1 MLMSFY
7 GSIGHIMASP
17 GLEIVFETAYG
28 ENAVKD
34 ILTGKDIA
42 RANRAHILT
51 ESTLMISLQ
60 QQNLIKNIDF
70 DLNGIRKLY
79 EKVKS
84 DQNVTIDNMDS
95 SCLDELY
102 LLVDDFK
109 NYLREKSR
117 TVCLWL
123 QYMDYVELCRL
134 FICAVRTANW
144 SQYLIT
150 TGKILNFFAATG
162 HKNYAKSA
170 RMYLQMMMNLE
181 KEYPC
186 LYKWFND
193 EGLFVVRRSE
203 QYWAGI

>member
-7 GSIGHIMASP
+7 GSTGHIMASP
-17 GLEIVFETAYG
+17 GLEKVFETAYG

-34 ILTGKDIA
+34 ILTGKAIA

-84 DQNVTIDNMDS
+84 DQNVRIDNMDS

-117 TVCLWL
+117 TVC
-123 QYMDYVELCRL
+123 
-134 FICAVRTANW
+134 
-144 SQYLIT
+144 
-150 TGKILNFFAATG
+150 
-162 HKNYAKSA
+162 
-170 RMYLQMMMNLE
+170 
-181 KEYPC
+181 
-186 LYKWFND
+186 
-193 EGLFVVRRSE
+193 
-203 QYWAGI
+203 